1 MLKTLKTLN
10 RRRKMTKWCQNP
22 KCPDRK
28 SSGQI
33 RGNKGNKWYQSSSVN
48 SYGYGGGNFCTLH
61 CHNEWSE
68 KYMSQ
73 AIDALN
79 LRIHE
84 PVKIYLEDSWFVKYD
99 YSWSSGQISGSYKLV
114 NKLKGITHIITK
126 EQAQTPEQQAE
137 EYGDWRT
144 IDDTQARELAI
155 QLGLAS

>member
-1 MLKTLKTLN
+1 
-10 RRRKMTKWCQNP
+10 MTKWCQNP

-33 RGNKGNKWYQSSSVN
+33 RRNKGNKWYQSSSVN

-68 KYMSQ
+68 QYMSQ

-79 LRIHE
+79 IRIHE
-84 PVKIYLEDSWFVKYD
+84 PVKIYLEDAWHVRHH
-99 YSWSSGQISGSYKLV
+99 YSWSSGQNSSRYKLV
-114 NKLKGITHIITK
+114 NKLKGIAHIITK